1 MKILLITQNFYPE
14 IGSGANRLKNL
25 YIQLSKKHNVEVLT
39 TNPSYPNA
47 KMYDE
52 EKYWSTEQINDS
64 KDIMR
69 LKMRTDKQSKSM
81 AFRLLYYFEL
91 AYKVRVYVK
100 KYQHLYDA
108 VYVTTPNIFLPWA
121 AFFQKRKK
129 SVQRI
134 LEVRDLW
141 PDSVRDVEKMNIDL
155 FFPILKFMEKMLYKQ
170 SDKIVINN
178 EGFRKYINRMIKNK
192 PVLFLPNAFTEKEA
206 GFEKAPDDFRVIYT
220 GNIGFAQSYEKLQEM
235 AHKLEDNKINFK
247 IIGYGMNAHLFQS
260 YIEYNDF
267 EYVTFEEEKTRE
279 ECLIEIR
286 NSNIQLSILKDS
298 DVFLNVLPGK
308 VIDGIAS
315 GVPVVTNLGG
325 YTSELINKYHV
336 GYAKEKAT
344 ADELAEAILK
354 IKESS
359 ELESKL
365 KNNAK
370 QLLKSHFLWEENIEK
385 LESFIF
391 DKEFKRQ

>member
-14 IGSGANRLKNL
+14 IGSAANRLKNL
-25 YIQLSKKHNVEVLT
+25 YIQLSKKHDVEVLT
-39 TNPSYPNA
+39 SNPSYPNA

-52 EKYWSTEQINDS
+52 DKYWSNDQINSS

-81 AFRLLYYFEL
+81 VFRLLYYFEL

-108 VYVTTPNIFLPWA
+108 IYVTTPNIFIPWA
-121 AFFQKRKK
+121 AFFQRKADG
-129 SVQRI
+129 VQRV

-141 PDSVRDVEKMNIDL
+141 PDSVRDVEKMNINL
-155 FFPILKFMEKMLYKQ
+155 IYPVLKYMEKQLYKQ

-178 EGFRKYINRMIKNK
+178 EGFRKYIKSMMKNK
-192 PVLFLPNAFTEKEA
+192 RILFLPNAFTENEV
-206 GFEKAPDDFRVIYT
+206 GFEDAPADFRVIYT
-220 GNIGFAQSYEKLQEM
+220 GNIGFAQSYEKLQEV
-235 AHKLEDNKINFK
+235 AHKLEEEKIHFK
-247 IIGYGMNAHLFQS
+247 IIGYGMNAHLFRS

-267 EYVTFEEEKTRE
+267 KYVTFEEEKTRE
-279 ECLIEIR
+279 ECLVEIR

-298 DVFLNVLPGK
+298 EVFLNVLPGK

-325 YTSELINKYHV
+325 YTSDLINEYKV
-336 GYAKEKAT
+336 GYAKEKASTEELLT
-344 ADELAEAILK
+344 AIKK
-354 IKESS
+354 IKKNS
-359 ELESKL
+359 ELELELRSNSK
-365 KNNAK
+365 K
-370 QLLKSHFLWEENIEK
+370 LLETHFLWERNIEK
-385 LESFIF
+385 LESFLF
-391 DKEFKRQ
+391 DKEFK

>member
-25 YIQLSKKHNVEVLT
+25 YVQLSKNHEVEVLT
-39 TNPSYPNA
+39 TDPSYPNA
-47 KMYDE
+47 KMYKED
-52 EKYWSTEQINDS
+52 KYWNNQFVNES

-69 LKMRTDKQSKSM
+69 LNMRMNKQSKSM
-81 AFRLLYYFEL
+81 IFRLLYYFEL
-91 AYKVRVYVK
+91 AYKVRVYVR
-100 KYQHLYDA
+100 KYQKLYDA
-108 VYVTTPNIFLPWA
+108 VYVTTPNIFIPWA
-121 AFFQKRKK
+121 AFFQKKK
-129 SVQRI
+129 TGVKRI

-141 PDSVRDVEKMNIDL
+141 PDSVRDVEKMNIDII
-155 FFPILKFMEKMLYKQ
+155 FPVLKFMEKMLYKQ

-192 PVLFLPNAFTEKEA
+192 PILFLPNAFSEDEVQ
-206 GFEKAPDDFRVIYT
+206 FEKAPDNFRVIYT

-235 AHKLEDNKINFK
+235 AHKLEENKINFK

-267 EYVTFEEEKTRE
+267 KYVTFEEEKTRE
-279 ECLIEIR
+279 ECLVEIR
-286 NSNIQLSILKDS
+286 NSNVQLSILKDS
-298 DVFLNVLPGK
+298 EVFLNVLPGK

-325 YTSELINKYHV
+325 YTSDLVNEYQV

-344 ADELAEAILK
+344 SDELADAIKK
-354 IKESS
+354 IKASK
-359 ELESKL
+359 ELETEMRTNSKRL
-365 KNNAK
+365 SR
-370 QLLKSHFLWEENIEK
+370 SHFLWETNIEK
-385 LESFIF
+385 LEEFIF
-391 DKEFKRQ
+391 DKEFK

>member
-1 MKILLITQNFYPE
+1 
-14 IGSGANRLKNL
+14 
-25 YIQLSKKHNVEVLT
+25 
-39 TNPSYPNA
+39 
-47 KMYDE
+47 
-52 EKYWSTEQINDS
+52 
-64 KDIMR
+64 
-69 LKMRTDKQSKSM
+69 
-81 AFRLLYYFEL
+81 
-91 AYKVRVYVK
+91 
-100 KYQHLYDA
+100 
-108 VYVTTPNIFLPWA
+108 
-121 AFFQKRKK
+121 
-129 SVQRI
+129 
-134 LEVRDLW
+134 
-141 PDSVRDVEKMNIDL
+141 
-155 FFPILKFMEKMLYKQ
+155 
-170 SDKIVINN
+170 
-178 EGFRKYINRMIKNK
+178 
-192 PVLFLPNAFTEKEA
+192 
-206 GFEKAPDDFRVIYT
+206 
-220 GNIGFAQSYEKLQEM
+220 M

-325 YTSELINKYHV
+325 YTSELINKYNV

>member
-25 YIQLSKKHNVEVLT
+25 YVQLSKNHEVEVLT
-39 TNPSYPNA
+39 TDPSYPNA
-47 KMYDE
+47 KMYKED
-52 EKYWSTEQINDS
+52 KYWNNQFVNES

-69 LKMRTDKQSKSM
+69 LNMRMNKQSKSM
-81 AFRLLYYFEL
+81 IFRLLYYFEL
-91 AYKVRVYVK
+91 AYKVRVYVR
-100 KYQHLYDA
+100 KYQKLYDA
-108 VYVTTPNIFLPWA
+108 VYVTTPNIFIPWA
-121 AFFQKRKK
+121 AFFQKKK
-129 SVQRI
+129 TGVKRI

-141 PDSVRDVEKMNIDL
+141 PDSVRDVEKMNIDII
-155 FFPILKFMEKMLYKQ
+155 FPVLKFMEKMLYKQ

-192 PVLFLPNAFTEKEA
+192 PILFLPNAFSEDEVQ
-206 GFEKAPDDFRVIYT
+206 FEKAPDNFRVIYT

-235 AHKLEDNKINFK
+235 AHRLEESKINFK

-267 EYVTFEEEKTRE
+267 KYVTFEEEKTRE
-279 ECLIEIR
+279 ECLVEIR
-286 NSNIQLSILKDS
+286 NSNVQLSILKDS
-298 DVFLNVLPGK
+298 EVFLNVLPGK

-325 YTSELINKYHV
+325 YTSDLVNEYQV

-344 ADELAEAILK
+344 SDELANAIKK
-354 IKESS
+354 IKASK
-359 ELESKL
+359 ELETEMRTNSKRL
-365 KNNAK
+365 SR
-370 QLLKSHFLWEENIEK
+370 SHFHWETNIEK
-385 LESFIF
+385 LEEFIF
-391 DKEFKRQ
+391 DKEFK

>member
-25 YIQLSKKHNVEVLT
+25 YIQLSKKHDVEVLT

-52 EKYWSTEQINDS
+52 DKYWSNDQINHS
-64 KDIMR
+64 KNIMR

-100 KYQHLYDA
+100 KYQHMYDA
-108 VYVTTPNIFLPWA
+108 VYVTSPNIFLPWA
-121 AFFQKRKK
+121 AFFQKRSKG
-129 SVQRI
+129 VQRI

-178 EGFRKYINRMIKNK
+178 EGFRKYINRMIKKK
-192 PVLFLPNAFTEKEA
+192 PILFLPNAFTEKEI
-206 GFEKAPDDFRVIYT
+206 GFEDVPDEFQVIYT

-235 AHKLEDNKINFK
+235 AHKLEENKINFK

-260 YIEYNDF
+260 YIEYNNF
-267 EYVTFEEEKTRE
+267 EYITFEEEKTRE
-279 ECLIEIR
+279 ECLVEIR

-298 DVFLNVLPGK
+298 EVFLNVLPGK

-325 YTSELINKYHV
+325 YTSDLINEYHI

-344 ADELAEAILK
+344 VYDLVDAIMEVK
-354 IKESS
+354 SNK
-359 ELESKL
+359 ELELILRENSKE
-365 KNNAK
+365 
-370 QLLKSHFLWEENIEK
+370 LLKSHFLWESNIEK
-385 LESFIF
+385 LEEFIHL
-391 DKEFKRQ
+391 KEFK

>member
-25 YIQLSKKHNVEVLT
+25 YVQLSKNHEVEVLT
-39 TNPSYPNA
+39 TDPSYPNA
-47 KMYDE
+47 KMYKED
-52 EKYWSTEQINDS
+52 KYWNNQFVNES

-69 LKMRTDKQSKSM
+69 LNMRMNKQSKSM
-81 AFRLLYYFEL
+81 IFRLLYYFEL
-91 AYKVRVYVK
+91 AYKVRVYVR
-100 KYQHLYDA
+100 KYQKLYDA
-108 VYVTTPNIFLPWA
+108 VYVTTPNIFIPWA
-121 AFFQKRKK
+121 AFFQKKK
-129 SVQRI
+129 TGVKRI

-141 PDSVRDVEKMNIDL
+141 PDSVRDVEKMNIDII
-155 FFPILKFMEKMLYKQ
+155 FPVLKFMEKKLYKQ

-192 PVLFLPNAFTEKEA
+192 PILFLPNAFSEDEVQ
-206 GFEKAPDDFRVIYT
+206 FEKAPDNFRVIYT

-235 AHKLEDNKINFK
+235 AHKLEENKINFK

-267 EYVTFEEEKTRE
+267 KYVTFEEEKTRE
-279 ECLIEIR
+279 ECLVEIR
-286 NSNIQLSILKDS
+286 NSNVQLSILKDS
-298 DVFLNVLPGK
+298 EVFLNVLPGK

-325 YTSELINKYHV
+325 YTSDLVNEYQV

-344 ADELAEAILK
+344 SDELADAIKK
-354 IKESS
+354 IKASK
-359 ELESKL
+359 ELETEMRTNSKRL
-365 KNNAK
+365 SR
-370 QLLKSHFLWEENIEK
+370 SHFLWETNIEK
-385 LESFIF
+385 LDDFIF
-391 DKEFKRQ
+391 DKEFK

>member
-25 YIQLSKKHNVEVLT
+25 YRYLSINNEVEVLT
-39 TNPSYPNA
+39 THPSYPNQR
-47 KMYDE
+47 MYDE
-52 EKYWSTEQINDS
+52 DKYWNDEDINNS

-81 AFRLLYYFEL
+81 AMRLLYYFEL

-108 VYVTTPNIFLPWA
+108 VYVTTPNIFIPWA
-121 AFFQKRKK
+121 AFFQKRKQNVK
-129 SVQRI
+129 RI

-141 PDSVRDVEKMNIDL
+141 PDSVKDIDKMNIDL
-155 FFPILKFMEKMLYKQ
+155 FYPVLKFMEKLLYKK

-178 EGFRKYINRMIKNK
+178 EGFRAYIKDILPSK
-192 PVLFLPNAFTEKEA
+192 PQLYLPNAFTEDEVAFEA
-206 GFEKAPDDFRVIYT
+206 APENFRVIYT

-235 AHKLEDNKINFK
+235 AHRLEEEKIHFK

-260 YIEYNDF
+260 YIQYNDF
-267 EYVTFEEEKTRE
+267 KYVTFEEEKTRE
-279 ECLIEIR
+279 ECLIVIR
-286 NSNIQLSILKDS
+286 ASNVQLSILKES
-298 DVFLNVLPGK
+298 DVFLTVLPGK

-325 YTSELINKYHV
+325 YTRELIEDNEV
-336 GYAKEKAT
+336 GYAKENAT
-344 ADELAEAILK
+344 TDELVKAIIK
-354 IKESS
+354 IKEDQAFENRLRSNARDL
-359 ELESKL
+359 LESD
-365 KNNAK
+365 
-370 QLLKSHFLWEENIEK
+370 FLWERNIKELEK
-385 LESFIF
+385 FLSH
-391 DKEFKRQ
+391 

>member
-25 YIQLSKKHNVEVLT
+25 YRYLSINNEVEVLT
-39 TNPSYPNA
+39 THPSYPNQR
-47 KMYDE
+47 MYDE
-52 EKYWSTEQINDS
+52 DKYWNDEDINNS

-81 AFRLLYYFEL
+81 AMRLLYYFEL

-108 VYVTTPNIFLPWA
+108 VYVTTPNIFIPWA
-121 AFFQKRKK
+121 AFFQKRKQNVK
-129 SVQRI
+129 RI

-141 PDSVRDVEKMNIDL
+141 PDSVKDIDKMNIDL
-155 FFPILKFMEKMLYKQ
+155 FYPVLKFMEKLLYKK

-178 EGFRKYINRMIKNK
+178 EGFRAYIKDILPSK
-192 PVLFLPNAFTEKEA
+192 PQLYLPNAFTEDEVAFEA
-206 GFEKAPDDFRVIYT
+206 APENFRVIYT

-235 AHKLEDNKINFK
+235 AHRLEEEKIHFK

-260 YIEYNDF
+260 YIQYNDF
-267 EYVTFEEEKTRE
+267 KYVTFEEEKTRE
-279 ECLIEIR
+279 ECLIDIR
-286 NSNIQLSILKDS
+286 ASNVQLSILKES
-298 DVFLNVLPGK
+298 DVFLTVLPGK

-325 YTSELINKYHV
+325 YTRELIEDNEV
-336 GYAKEKAT
+336 GYAKENAT
-344 ADELAEAILK
+344 TDELVKAIIK
-354 IKESS
+354 IKEDQAFENRLRSNARDL
-359 ELESKL
+359 LESD
-365 KNNAK
+365 
-370 QLLKSHFLWEENIEK
+370 FLWERNIKELEK
-385 LESFIF
+385 FLSH
-391 DKEFKRQ
+391 

>member
-14 IGSGANRLKNL
+14 IGSGANRLKNI
-25 YIQLSKKHNVEVLT
+25 YIQLSKEHDVEVLT

-47 KMYDE
+47 KMYE
-52 EKYWSTEQINDS
+52 EKKYWSSDEINNS

-91 AYKVRVYVK
+91 AYKVRVYVG

-121 AFFQKRKK
+121 AFFQKGEKG
-129 SVQRI
+129 VQRI

-155 FFPILKFMEKMLYKQ
+155 YFPILKFMEKMLYKH

-206 GFEKAPDDFRVIYT
+206 GFEEAPEDFRVIYT

-235 AHKLEDNKINFK
+235 AHKLEESKINFK

-315 GVPVVTNLGG
+315 GIPVVTNLGG
-325 YTSELINKYHV
+325 YTSELINEYYV
-336 GYAKEKAT
+336 GYAKEKANS
-344 ADELAEAILK
+344 DELTEAIKK
-354 IKESS
+354 IKKDN
-359 ELESKL
+359 ELEL
-365 KNNAK
+365 ELRNNAK
-370 QLLKSHFLWEENIEK
+370 KLLKTHFMWEENIEK
-385 LESFIF
+385 LERFIF
-391 DKEFKRQ
+391 GKEFKQD

>member
-25 YIQLSKKHNVEVLT
+25 YIQLSKKHDVEVLT

-344 ADELAEAILK
+344 V
-354 IKESS
+354 S
-359 ELESKL
+359 ELTDAIIEMKHNKELELSLRENSK
-365 KNNAK
+365 K
-370 QLLKSHFLWEENIEK
+370 LLKSHFLWESNIEK
-385 LESFIF
+385 LEEFLYL
-391 DKEFKRQ
+391 KEFK